1 MNRDLL
7 KQNRSL
13 KGELLKLLNGKS
25 LIRLMLKE
33 RNVNLKHNSTSSRSG
48 SVSSSG
54 SVSGSGIVLLSSEW

>member
-1 MNRDLL
+1 MNSDLL

-13 KGELLKLLNGKS
+13 KGELLKLLYGKL

-33 RNVNLKHNSTSSRSG
+33 TNVNLKQNSTSSRSG

-54 SVSGSGIVLLSSEW
+54 SGSGIVLLSSER